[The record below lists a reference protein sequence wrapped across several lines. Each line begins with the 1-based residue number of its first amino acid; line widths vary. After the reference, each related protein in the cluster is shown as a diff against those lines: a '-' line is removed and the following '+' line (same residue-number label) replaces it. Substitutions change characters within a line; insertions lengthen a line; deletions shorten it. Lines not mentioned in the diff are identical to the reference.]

1 MIRIDSILATTDFSL
16 AARNA
21 VERAAMLA
29 AAMPV
34 RKGVLLHVLEES
46 WPDILG
52 QFGTSSPRIKRRV
65 ADEALRSLD
74 DLTEEIRQLSHFDL
88 EPQIRIGKVLD
99 VIVEAAA
106 DYSLLVL
113 GARGRH
119 PIRAFTLGTTSQRLL
134 NKTQQSVLVVK
145 RRPNT
150 AYQRILIAVDFSPH
164 SVKALAYGLA
174 LAPQADIYMT
184 HVFEPQFEKSM
195 VLAGI
200 TSDVLKEYREKAYQ
214 DAKAEMT
221 DFVETVETGSG
232 RVFHCIERGYAPA
245 KLRENA
251 RKWDVDLIVVGK
263 RGKSII
269 EKLLLGSVTMH
280 LLVES
285 KCDVLV
291 AQ

>member
-29 AAMPV
+29 AAVPV

-221 DFVETVETGSG
+221 DFVETVGTGSG

-251 RKWDVDLIVVGK
+251 REWDVDLIVVGK

-280 LLVES
+280 LLAES

>member
-1 MIRIDSILATTDFSL
+1 MIHIDSILAATDFSP

-29 AAMPV
+29 AAIPV
-34 RKGVLLHVLEES
+34 RKGVLLHVLEEP
-46 WPDILG
+46 WPGILG
-52 QFGTSSPRIKRRV
+52 QFGASSSRIERRV
-65 ADEALRSLD
+65 ADKALRSLD
-74 DLTEEIRQLSHFDL
+74 HLTEEIRQLSHFDL
-88 EPQIRIGKVLD
+88 EPQVRIGKVLD
-99 VIVEAAA
+99 VIIEAAT
-106 DYSLLVL
+106 DFNLLVL

-145 RRPNT
+145 RRPNS
-150 AYQRILIAVDFSPH
+150 AYQRILVAVDFSPH
-164 SVKALAYGLA
+164 SVKALAYA
-174 LAPQADIYMT
+174 CVVAPQADIYMT

-200 TSDVLKEYREKAYQ
+200 TSDVVEEYREKAYQ
-214 DAKAEMT
+214 DAQTNMREFIEIAG
-221 DFVETVETGSG
+221 TGSG
-232 RVFHCIERGYAPA
+232 KVFHCIERGYAPA

-251 RKWDVDLIVVGK
+251 RKWDIDLIVVGK

-280 LLVES
+280 LLSES